1 MDQVEKL
8 ITVIQKT
15 LIYFVLMGL
24 FLLFLTQG
32 VLLIPGMNSRLN
44 LAINMEGKP
53 INKDETMLY
62 QAGNISPLPW
72 TSLTLKLLDYTSRPD
87 VEVMIDGKAAGSFL
101 RNEISL
107 AVKQGEIIT
116 IFNPA
121 EHLPIK
127 VIISKKTAN
136 INAPDLNTMI
146 MGTGRIFFQPI
157 ELK

>member
-1 MDQVEKL
+1 MDKVEKL
-8 ITVIQKT
+8 TAVIQKT

-24 FLLFLTQG
+24 FLLILTQG
-32 VLLIPGMNSRLN
+32 LLLIPGMNSRLN

-53 INKDETMLY
+53 LKDETTLY
-62 QAGNISPLPW
+62 QAGNISPSPW

-87 VEVMIDGKAAGSFL
+87 VEIIVDGKAAGSFL

-107 AVKQGEIIT
+107 AVKHGEIIT

-121 EHLPIK
+121 DNLPIK

-136 INAPDLNTMI
+136 INIPELNTMI
-146 MGTGRIFFQPI
+146 TGTGRIFFQPI